1 MKNSKHLARHRLRHG
16 AIPIEFWLICLAL
29 TGTISSACTQGAGEG
44 GVSSKKL
51 FVHDCWNG
59 EFDLG
64 PTFFGANPFSDNE
77 MAIRVQRG
85 DDNEEVSDGLSVM
98 VNDVQTIRNSDLG
111 TPLAVGLPPGV
122 SPPGIPLR
130 LNPNPPLISLAL
142 YLHDSCHI
150 QNGAI
155 YSIGGSVT
163 GSTAAGDAGTA
174 VGDAGTG
181 TGNTITFENL
191 FSGNP
196 NETNS
201 DNRLT
206 YAHFEH
212 VIFADPRDMSSD
224 YTFSTDVTS
233 DVSGWFKF
241 YFQRGQ
247 PAQPFP

>member
-1 MKNSKHLARHRLRHG
+1 MKNSNHLAPHRLRRG
-16 AIPIEFWLICLAL
+16 AIPIEFLLVCLAL
-29 TGTISSACTQGAGEG
+29 TGTISSACSQGAGEG

-51 FVHDCWNG
+51 FVHDCWNS

-98 VNDVQTIRNSDLG
+98 ISDVQTIRNSIKSSNSSVSVD
-111 TPLAVGLPPGV
+111 VGLPPGV

-130 LNPNPPLISLAL
+130 LNPNPPTISLTL

-155 YSIGGSVT
+155 YSIGGSNS
-163 GSTAAGDAGTA
+163 GGTAASDGGTS
-174 VGDAGTG
+174 TS
-181 TGNTITFENL
+181 NTITFYNL

-201 DNRLT
+201 DDRLT
-206 YAHFEH
+206 YARFDDIE
-212 VIFADPRDMSSD
+212 FADPRDMASD
-224 YTFSTDVTS
+224 YTFSPDVTS
-233 DVSGWFKF
+233 HVSGWFKF

>member
-1 MKNSKHLARHRLRHG
+1 
-16 AIPIEFWLICLAL
+16 
-29 TGTISSACTQGAGEG
+29 
-44 GVSSKKL
+44 
-51 FVHDCWNG
+51 
-59 EFDLG
+59 
-64 PTFFGANPFSDNE
+64 

-98 VNDVQTIRNSDLG
+98 INDVQTIRSSYLG

-122 SPPGIPLR
+122 TPPGIPLK

-150 QNGAI
+150 QNSAI
-155 YSIGGSVT
+155 YSIGGNVA
-163 GSTAAGDAGTA
+163 GSTATDDAGTA
-174 VGDAGTG
+174 
-181 TGNTITFENL
+181 TGNAIIFENL

-206 YAHFEH
+206 YAHFDH
-212 VIFADPRDMSSD
+212 IIFADPRDMSSD
-224 YTFSTDVTS
+224 YTFSPDVTS